1 MTYDGGNSYA
11 YDFQG
16 RPVTVNS
23 TSFIYDAFGRVAEE
37 DVPGTVTHILYQ
49 PDGSRFAT
57 LQNGSIQNY
66 FMPMVNGMVEVFN
79 ASGEQYIRH
88 ADWLG
93 SSRLATNPNGNP
105 VYDRAYAPFGETY
118 AETGTADRFFTGN
131 TQDVIK
137 GQTGIYDFLFREHS
151 AGMGRWLS
159 PDPAGLAAV
168 DITNPQTW
176 NRYAYVGN
184 NPLSRIDPRGLCS
197 QPAGLQEGQIGLCI
211 DAYIS
216 AATLS
221 GPPFVTGFGDN
232 RGPSGSGG
240 TYRAE
245 FQFIYDV
252 QSNTMFERAA
262 PGTSKV
268 LIDLPEIP
276 DFYVSAEGTINQYW
290 SSSSTADSTTG
301 FLYASA
307 CNGFCG
313 LPGSPGAILLSTSVT
328 CSATGCSIDG
338 GSSSAYPSWEAWGYQ
353 VGKKPQN
360 IFNVPEGSIN
370 QLGKWGAKFP
380 KGYYGGGGGG
390 AGGSNGYAYSTG
402 GFFLN
407 GTSETGYYG
416 GFFINFGAPTPF
428 RWRSIK

>member
-1 MTYDGGNSYA
+1 MGSQRYRATPEGSSQPNLTLGSA
-11 YDFQG
+11 Q
-16 RPVTVNS
+16 TV
-23 TSFIYDAFGRVAEE
+23 AVE
-37 DVPGTVTHILYQ
+37 DTTGTVTHILYQ

>member
-184 NPLSRIDPRGLCS
+184 NPLSRIDPEGLRPVMYGEPSVPMSVPWYYRS
-197 QPAGLQEGQIGLCI
+197 Q
-211 DAYIS
+211 DM
-216 AATLS
+216 
-221 GPPFVTGFGDN
+221 GDLY
-232 RGPSGSGG
+232 GSC
-240 TYRAE
+240 
-245 FQFIYDV
+245 V
-252 QSNTMFERAA
+252 
-262 PGTSKV
+262 
-268 LIDLPEIP
+268 
-276 DFYVSAEGTINQYW
+276 
-290 SSSSTADSTTG
+290 
-301 FLYASA
+301 
-307 CNGFCG
+307 
-313 LPGSPGAILLSTSVT
+313 
-328 CSATGCSIDG
+328 IDG
-338 GSSSAYPSWEAWGYQ
+338 GDAGSCGLFGRDESAVPCPNNVCSGVGTDSKGNQQWVQFIATAGGVSGYYRPGDLTNGIYEYGGKLYDSANYQALLKQ
-353 VGKKPQN
+353 VYAPQ
-360 IFNVPEGSIN
+360 ISAQCGTVGGGSISRRAWN
-370 QLGKWGAKFP
+370 RSCGNFLRSNLYPRRPCQLRCRLRYVDG
-380 KGYYGGGGGG
+380 
-390 AGGSNGYAYSTG
+390 
-402 GFFLN
+402 
-407 GTSETGYYG
+407 
-416 GFFINFGAPTPF
+416 
-428 RWRSIK
+428 R

>member
-1 MTYDGGNSYA
+1 MGSQRYRATPEGSSQPNLTLGSA
-11 YDFQG
+11 Q
-16 RPVTVNS
+16 TV
-23 TSFIYDAFGRVAEE
+23 AVE
-37 DVPGTVTHILYQ
+37 DTTGTVTHILYQ

-184 NPLSRIDPRGLCS
+184 NPLSNVDPVGLDDEDHECGGM
-197 QPAGLQEGQIGLCI
+197 PCGWPGPGQQLPDGDGPDPCG
-211 DAYIS
+211 YICMS
-216 AATLS
+216 
-221 GPPFVTGFGDN
+221 PPYPV
-232 RGPSGSGG
+232 P
-240 TYRAE
+240 
-245 FQFIYDV
+245 
-252 QSNTMFERAA
+252 
-262 PGTSKV
+262 
-268 LIDLPEIP
+268 IP
-276 DFYVSAEGTINQYW
+276 V
-290 SSSSTADSTTG
+290 
-301 FLYASA
+301 
-307 CNGFCG
+307 
-313 LPGSPGAILLSTSVT
+313 
-328 CSATGCSIDG
+328 
-338 GSSSAYPSWEAWGYQ
+338 
-353 VGKKPQN
+353 
-360 IFNVPEGSIN
+360 
-370 QLGKWGAKFP
+370 
-380 KGYYGGGGGG
+380 GGGGGG
-390 AGGSNGYAYSTG
+390 GGGTSTPSTPPSSPPSSGPSKPINFPTETNGIPKGLNVNFGGPLGAILPSAICGDMGPCPTVGSDFQAAAAGAIGGSVLCQIAEPCGAIEDILLLG
-402 GFFLN
+402 GLAV
-407 GTSETGYYG
+407 EG
-416 GFFINFGAPTPF
+416 GALIYQMGRTQSNEWTDKAKQFAPQDPCSWLAAQRGF
-428 RWRSIK
+428 HRIRIQVPNEKSCKRRSS

>member
-184 NPLSRIDPRGLCS
+184 NPLSNVDPVGFCPKGTHQANSKEAQAVADTAMTYVGQNLSHDDDSHYAMVGGQLKQIDCSGLVCQAMNGNPFANPYTWDNHNVYGTGRIPSVYDPA
-197 QPAGLQEGQIGLCI
+197 AGAAVGNLICFR
-211 DAYIS
+211 
-216 AATLS
+216 ATL
-221 GPPFVTGFGDN
+221 
-232 RGPSGSGG
+232 
-240 TYRAE
+240 
-245 FQFIYDV
+245 
-252 QSNTMFERAA
+252 
-262 PGTSKV
+262 
-268 LIDLPEIP
+268 
-276 DFYVSAEGTINQYW
+276 VS
-290 SSSSTADSTTG
+290 
-301 FLYASA
+301 
-307 CNGFCG
+307 
-313 LPGSPGAILLSTSVT
+313 
-328 CSATGCSIDG
+328 
-338 GSSSAYPSWEAWGYQ
+338 
-353 VGKKPQN
+353 
-360 IFNVPEGSIN
+360 
-370 QLGKWGAKFP
+370 
-380 KGYYGGGGGG
+380 
-390 AGGSNGYAYSTG
+390 
-402 GFFLN
+402 
-407 GTSETGYYG
+407 
-416 GFFINFGAPTPF
+416 
-428 RWRSIK
+428 

>member
-184 NPLSRIDPRGLCS
+184 NPLSATDSLGLATCDDNGNCTANVYWHPS
-197 QPAGLQEGQIGLCI
+197 LGDFWGGIRYALAGLFAWEHQIE
-211 DAYIS
+211 
-216 AATLS
+216 
-221 GPPFVTGFGDN
+221 PPD
-232 RGPSGSGG
+232 
-240 TYRAE
+240 RAGRN
-245 FQFIYDV
+245 QGVPPIH
-252 QSNTMFERAA
+252 R
-262 PGTSKV
+262 PK
-268 LIDLPEIP
+268 PE
-276 DFYVSAEGTINQYW
+276 Q
-290 SSSSTADSTTG
+290 
-301 FLYASA
+301 
-307 CNGFCG
+307 
-313 LPGSPGAILLSTSVT
+313 
-328 CSATGCSIDG
+328 
-338 GSSSAYPSWEAWGYQ
+338 
-353 VGKKPQN
+353 
-360 IFNVPEGSIN
+360 
-370 QLGKWGAKFP
+370 
-380 KGYYGGGGGG
+380 
-390 AGGSNGYAYSTG
+390 
-402 GFFLN
+402 
-407 GTSETGYYG
+407 
-416 GFFINFGAPTPF
+416 
-428 RWRSIK
+428 

>member
-1 MTYDGGNSYA
+1 MA
-11 YDFQG
+11 
-16 RPVTVNS
+16 
-23 TSFIYDAFGRVAEE
+23 
-37 DVPGTVTHILYQ
+37 
-49 PDGSRFAT
+49 
-57 LQNGSIQNY
+57 
-66 FMPMVNGMVEVFN
+66 
-79 ASGEQYIRH
+79 IRS
-88 ADWLG
+88 D
-93 SSRLATNPNGNP
+93 
-105 VYDRAYAPFGETY
+105 DRAYAPFGETY

-276 DFYVSAEGTINQYW
+276 DFYVSAEGTINQDW